1 VITDKRYAASIVLH
15 KNDTTLNS
23 VPKILRI
30 NEKNY
35 VIAGL
40 VSHQQYASNEND
52 GHYTAYIYDTIR
64 WYMYNDMLIKRRLCS
79 KIVCHRWQHCQHRS
93 KNYRARCDSAARE

>member
-1 VITDKRYAASIVLH
+1 MIESVITDKRYAASIVLH

-64 WYMYNDMLIKRRLCS
+64 WYMYNDMLIKRRMATDEE
-79 KIVCHRWQHCQHRS
+79 KIAPHIIIYTA
-93 KNYRARCDSAARE
+93 KNT